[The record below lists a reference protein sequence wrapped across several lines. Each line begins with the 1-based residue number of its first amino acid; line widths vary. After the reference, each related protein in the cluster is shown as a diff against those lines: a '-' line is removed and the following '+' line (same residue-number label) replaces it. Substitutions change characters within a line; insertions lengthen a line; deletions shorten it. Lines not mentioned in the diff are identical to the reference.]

1 MWNDLRYGLRTLQ
14 RSPVFTIV
22 AVASLALGIGANTA
36 IFSLLNQVIFRMLPV
51 RDPQRLVVLHTEGP
65 SREGW
70 DSRDNDESGFSY
82 PMYKTLRDR
91 NRIFDGVVARMS
103 GSISLSYQGETQR
116 ASTEWVSGN
125 FFHVVGVRPAL
136 GRMLAEEDDDV
147 PGAHPVVVLSYGY
160 WQRRFGANPAIVGQ
174 KINVNQH
181 PVVVVGVEPAAFEG
195 LLSGNN
201 PNVILPIAMS
211 DVIAPREV
219 PVLDNQL
226 YRWLNIFARLKPGM
240 TTASA
245 AAAVDVLYHSAST
258 EELDH
263 LHKNLGRHGREQ
275 YLAQKVQLNPAAQG
289 LNLLRG
295 QWETALVALMAMVGL
310 VLLIACANVANLLLA
325 RAAGRKKEMAI
336 RLAIGATRWA
346 IVRQLLTE
354 SVLVALVGGVAGL
367 LVANWTMKGLLGFL
381 PEDATSDWLGARLD
395 PATLAFSLGLVLVTG
410 LLFGLAPA
418 IAAAREQ
425 AGAALKDQ
433 ASSLTSWGGQARLRQ
448 GFIVVQVALSLVLL
462 VGAGLFTRSLYRLT
476 TADPGFHAENL
487 LGFSVE
493 PGLNG
498 YDLGREL
505 AFYGELQQ
513 RLSVLPGVRSAGAT
527 NLGPFGSGGD
537 GSNIT
542 VEGYRAGE
550 NEDMN
555 ASKDGA
561 SPNYFHTMGI
571 PLIAGREFTDRD
583 VAGAP
588 KVVIVNETLTRR
600 FASAGN
606 LLGKHLAFG
615 AGNHLDLRE
624 IVGIVRDVRYAGLRE
639 KTRPF
644 IYTPM
649 AQAERLDHGTFYI
662 RSLRDQSALGPDVR
676 RLVRNMDANLPVFD
690 MRSMTVQIADSI
702 YRDRIVAILAS
713 AFGALATLLA
723 AIGLYGVVAFNV
735 ARRTA
740 EMGVRMALGALP
752 RDVVALVMREVGL
765 LVAGGSAIGL
775 VVAWQAGR
783 YVQAQLFGVKA
794 DDPLVFAGAALV
806 LAVVALAAGY
816 IPAQRAARVDPIKA
830 LRYE

>member
-1 MWNDLRYGLRTLQ
+1 
-14 RSPVFTIV
+14 
-22 AVASLALGIGANTA
+22 
-36 IFSLLNQVIFRMLPV
+36 
-51 RDPQRLVVLHTEGP
+51 
-65 SREGW
+65 
-70 DSRDNDESGFSY
+70 
-82 PMYKTLRDR
+82 
-91 NRIFDGVVARMS
+91 
-103 GSISLSYQGETQR
+103 
-116 ASTEWVSGN
+116 
-125 FFHVVGVRPAL
+125 
-136 GRMLAEEDDDV
+136 
-147 PGAHPVVVLSYGY
+147 
-160 WQRRFGANPAIVGQ
+160 
-174 KINVNQH
+174 
-181 PVVVVGVEPAAFEG
+181 
-195 LLSGNN
+195 
-201 PNVILPIAMS
+201 
-211 DVIAPREV
+211 
-219 PVLDNQL
+219 
-226 YRWLNIFARLKPGM
+226 
-240 TTASA
+240 
-245 AAAVDVLYHSAST
+245 
-258 EELDH
+258 
-263 LHKNLGRHGREQ
+263 
-275 YLAQKVQLNPAAQG
+275 
-289 LNLLRG
+289 
-295 QWETALVALMAMVGL
+295 
-310 VLLIACANVANLLLA
+310 
-325 RAAGRKKEMAI
+325 
-336 RLAIGATRWA
+336 
-346 IVRQLLTE
+346 
-354 SVLVALVGGVAGL
+354 
-367 LVANWTMKGLLGFL
+367 
-381 PEDATSDWLGARLD
+381 
-395 PATLAFSLGLVLVTG
+395 
-410 LLFGLAPA
+410 
-418 IAAAREQ
+418 
-425 AGAALKDQ
+425 
-433 ASSLTSWGGQARLRQ
+433 
-448 GFIVVQVALSLVLL
+448 
-462 VGAGLFTRSLYRLT
+462 
-476 TADPGFHAENL
+476 
-487 LGFSVE
+487 
-493 PGLNG
+493 
-498 YDLGREL
+498 
-505 AFYGELQQ
+505 
-513 RLSVLPGVRSAGAT
+513 VRSAGAT

-542 VEGYRAGE
+542 VEGYRAGQD
-550 NEDMN
+550 EDMN

-775 VVAWQAGR
+775 LVAWQAGR